1 MGDRSRRVVVVGQG
15 YVGLPL
21 AMRAVEVGYTVVGF
35 DTSEDRVKRLKSGES
50 YVQDITS
57 DAVDA
62 ALASGRYLPT
72 TTADDCADF
81 DVAVVTV
88 PTPLTQGVPDL
99 SHIEAA
105 AESLGPLLRVGAT
118 VILES
123 TTYPGTTEELMVPI
137 LERGSGLAAG
147 RQFHVGYSPE
157 RIDPGNPIFH
167 LWNTPKVVSG
177 IDADSLGVVDAF
189 YRDLVEQTVP
199 VSSTR
204 VAEMSKLL
212 ENTFRHVNIAL
223 VNELAMYAGQLGV
236 SVWEAID
243 AAASK
248 PFGYMRFT
256 PGPGVGGHCLP
267 VDPSFLSWKVK
278 QSLGDDF
285 RIVELANDVNEHMPS
300 YVARRIVESLNRV
313 RKAVNGSRI
322 LVVGLAYKKN
332 TGDVRESPAVALCA
346 ALHGLG
352 ADVRVVDGYVPE
364 HEAVSWPRIDLSDE
378 ELDAADLVV
387 IVTDHDDVDYDRIT
401 RRAKLVF
408 DTRRRVRPGP
418 TVEYL

>member
-189 YRDLVEQTVP
+189 CPSSSRTPSVTSTSRWSTSSP
-199 VSSTR
+199 CTRASSVSASGRPSTPQR
-204 VAEMSKLL
+204 RSRSA
-212 ENTFRHVNIAL
+212 TC
-223 VNELAMYAGQLGV
+223 
-236 SVWEAID
+236 
-243 AAASK
+243 AS
-248 PFGYMRFT
+248 PR
-256 PGPGVGGHCLP
+256 GPASGGTAS
-267 VDPSFLSWKVK
+267 PS
-278 QSLGDDF
+278 
-285 RIVELANDVNEHMPS
+285 IPPS
-300 YVARRIVESLNRV
+300 S
-313 RKAVNGSRI
+313 
-322 LVVGLAYKKN
+322 
-332 TGDVRESPAVALCA
+332 
-346 ALHGLG
+346 HG
-352 ADVRVVDGYVPE
+352 R
-364 HEAVSWPRIDLSDE
+364 
-378 ELDAADLVV
+378 
-387 IVTDHDDVDYDRIT
+387 
-401 RRAKLVF
+401 
-408 DTRRRVRPGP
+408 
-418 TVEYL
+418 